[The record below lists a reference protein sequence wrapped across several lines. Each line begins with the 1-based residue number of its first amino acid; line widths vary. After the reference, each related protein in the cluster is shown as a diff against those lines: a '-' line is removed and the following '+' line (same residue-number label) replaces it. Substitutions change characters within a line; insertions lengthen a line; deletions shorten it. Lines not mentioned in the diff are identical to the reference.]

1 MTSMKQTPITIGIPY
16 RDEGQSFHLLAG
28 GLAEAV
34 RELDGTTSYEIIV
47 CVNGSP
53 EGFAEQLEEQVKV
66 SPLGIH
72 PVRII
77 TSQEGK
83 LAAQKAIVA
92 ARVLQGYLAF
102 VDSDVVIGPNVLR
115 CLWETLEAEPD
126 CIVAYGQ
133 PVAIFPER
141 GNWVHIL
148 LRAHY
153 SLRER
158 AYRRAHFH
166 GRAFMM
172 REWFLHP
179 PTAPEKT
186 HAFDGKRLRLHIGP
200 LVDDIVLS
208 RIAVAKWGPNVIRE
222 VQEANVFFDPPDTL
236 RGLYAGHLRVALELK
251 RLDMLYPEHAHLQ
264 DQVFRVPWQLDG
276 IRRFSKRLK
285 ALHAC
290 YRCLDAMLRRM
301 AHVHVG
307 MMRKGWLN
315 LETLWIRVPGTKSFA
330 RHRRSWRLFNHE
342 AREPLPLQK
351 P

>member
-1 MTSMKQTPITIGIPY
+1 MKPTPLTIGIPY

-28 GLAEAV
+28 GLSEAV
-34 RELDGTTSYEIIV
+34 RELDGITPYEIII

-53 EGFAEQLEEQVKV
+53 EGFSEQLEAQVKD
-66 SPLGIH
+66 SSLSTC

-83 LAAQKAIVA
+83 LAAQKAVVA
-92 ARVLQGYLAF
+92 ARMLQGYLGF
-102 VDSDVVIGPNVLR
+102 VDSDVVLEPNVLR
-115 CLWETLEAEPD
+115 CLWETLESVPD

-133 PVAIFPER
+133 PVAVFPEL
-141 GNWVHIL
+141 GNWVHVL
-148 LRAHY
+148 LRTHY

-158 AYRRAHFH
+158 AYHRAHFH

-172 REWFLHP
+172 REWFLQP
-179 PTAPEKT
+179 PTAPEMA
-186 HAFDGKRLRLHIGP
+186 HAADGKRLRLHVGP

-208 RIAVAKWGPNVIRE
+208 RIAVAKWGPSVIRE

-264 DQVFRVPWQLDG
+264 DQVFRVAWQLDG

-290 YRCLDAMLRRM
+290 YRFLDAMLRWL
-301 AHVHVG
+301 AHVHVD
-307 MMRKGWLN
+307 MVRKGWLN

-330 RHRRSWRLFNHE
+330 RHRRSWRLFGRE
-342 AREPLPLQK
+342 APKPQLLQK
-351 P
+351 L